1 MNKIQRI
8 AVIGGIIGIVAS
20 YTFGSNSDS
29 ETDASHR
36 SRRPS
41 QIMIPTDADRP
52 TASRL
57 TTLAPN
63 SPTSTQQHYV
73 PQVYDVTPTLVAESR
88 CCFFTSRWFLQ
99 PVNIISPIIASALVG
114 FGEYYID
121 SNPSVARILNG
132 VGLGFSVL
140 DFISGVLLA
149 KIDNKLQG
157 IDEVVQA
164 RRELKEGD

>member
-1 MNKIQRI
+1 MNRIQKI
-8 AVIGGIIGIVAS
+8 AVIGGVIGLVVSCAL
-20 YTFGSNSDS
+20 GSES
-29 ETDASHR
+29 ETEKEGR
-36 SRRPS
+36 MTRRPS
-41 QIMIPTDADRP
+41 QILIPTTDAATP
-52 TASRL
+52 
-57 TTLAPN
+57 TLAPM
-63 SPTSTQQHYV
+63 SPTSTSTSATHNHYV
-73 PQVYDVTPTLVAESR
+73 PQAYDVTTTLVAESR

-99 PVNIISPIIASALVG
+99 PINIVSPIIASALVG

-132 VGLGFSVL
+132 IGLGFSVL

-164 RRELKEGD
+164 RRNAE